1 MIHIIESYLERTTRK
16 RILPKTKGHQGCG
29 LEKKADK
36 YIKHC
41 TNCNRCLEPICK
53 PNNSK
58 KQFLWYEN
66 FPAYGKGKQTC
77 PTCLNNT
84 KH

>member
-1 MIHIIESYLERTTRK
+1 MTHIIESFLAKTTRNEVT
-16 RILPKTKGHQGCG
+16 KTKGHQGCG

-41 TNCNRCLEPICK
+41 EECNRCWEPICK